1 MGSSNPALA
10 TALRYAELGLAV
22 VPVPYQ
28 AKECRYPGWQSARL
42 TDAQI
47 EQHFDVGDINIAAAL
62 GGLSGD
68 IVCVDCDWPEAAR
81 LARRLLPKTAM
92 YGRASDPASHYLFT
106 SQVETTGH
114 NSPSNV
120 DARRRCVIE
129 ILSTGHLCLLP
140 GSMHPSGEPVCFEPG
155 FKLSICPPTEMAAAA
170 LLCWVSRIA
179 GGAVLAYHWS
189 EFDGVRH
196 DLTLALAGSCL
207 HAGWSPEDVATF
219 FTAFF
224 DIANDP
230 ESKDRI
236 GCVKT
241 TLSRFVAGETV
252 AGWPTAAPLL
262 GELAPFIES
271 TLELNGDV
279 LDDLIISK
287 QCAPVVA
294 AVDASWPELIP
305 FERLEHSTTTYPLQA
320 LGALAPVVAC
330 VAAIQQV
337 PVALAAQSVLAGLST
352 ATQGLYDVGVDFH
365 FRTPLSLWMVL
376 IAVPGE
382 RKSTTDALVL
392 AEHRRWQSERVQQYQ
407 MALEAYDATP
417 KTERGARPT
426 MPILLPS
433 GGTTEG
439 LLKVLTEN
447 WPSAGFI
454 NNDAGDFLHGYS
466 MREGRA
472 SATLSVFSRL
482 WDGASDIAVKASSE
496 PQILIGRRLSLSL
509 MVQPAV
515 VTRMLESDFGGQGF
529 NSRCLLAY
537 PPSTIGSR
545 PLKVTVEAPA
555 EVVRYHQRIQQL
567 LNTPLQIDHGTG
579 ATTTVVLP
587 LEPDAFTEYERC
599 FNRLEYALAPS
610 GANRDILEIANK
622 AATNLLRLA
631 GNLAVYEGRPA
642 LTAQDICHA
651 EELVTFYLDEWRA
664 IGGKVDGLDPT
675 LQQARHLLDWLQQH
689 VQQNPGP
696 FKLSLVYQSGP
707 RSCGRTA
714 DAAKTLLTELQRRGY
729 VRAVTGNQY
738 ELRPSDLQ

>member
-1 MGSSNPALA
+1 
-10 TALRYAELGLAV
+10 
-22 VPVPYQ
+22 
-28 AKECRYPGWQSARL
+28 
-42 TDAQI
+42 
-47 EQHFDVGDINIAAAL
+47 
-62 GGLSGD
+62 
-68 IVCVDCDWPEAAR
+68 
-81 LARRLLPKTAM
+81 
-92 YGRASDPASHYLFT
+92 
-106 SQVETTGH
+106 
-114 NSPSNV
+114 
-120 DARRRCVIE
+120 
-129 ILSTGHLCLLP
+129 
-140 GSMHPSGEPVCFEPG
+140 
-155 FKLSICPPTEMAAAA
+155 
-170 LLCWVSRIA
+170 
-179 GGAVLAYHWS
+179 
-189 EFDGVRH
+189 
-196 DLTLALAGSCL
+196 
-207 HAGWSPEDVATF
+207 
-219 FTAFF
+219 
-224 DIANDP
+224 
-230 ESKDRI
+230 
-236 GCVKT
+236 
-241 TLSRFVAGETV
+241 
-252 AGWPTAAPLL
+252 
-262 GELAPFIES
+262 
-271 TLELNGDV
+271 
-279 LDDLIISK
+279 
-287 QCAPVVA
+287 
-294 AVDASWPELIP
+294 
-305 FERLEHSTTTYPLQA
+305 
-320 LGALAPVVAC
+320 VVAC

-587 LEPDAFTEYERC
+587 LEPDH
-599 FNRLEYALAPS
+599 
-610 GANRDILEIANK
+610 GI
-622 AATNLLRLA
+622 
-631 GNLAVYEGRPA
+631 
-642 LTAQDICHA
+642 
-651 EELVTFYLDEWRA
+651 
-664 IGGKVDGLDPT
+664 
-675 LQQARHLLDWLQQH
+675 
-689 VQQNPGP
+689 
-696 FKLSLVYQSGP
+696 
-707 RSCGRTA
+707 RTM
-714 DAAKTLLTELQRRGY
+714 L
-729 VRAVTGNQY
+729 
-738 ELRPSDLQ
+738 